1 MSETTPQLV
10 WLIALGENTL
20 LSVFHQTGNE
30 LVTALI
36 VSAKNP
42 LVFVSPQKWSDG
54 HRGYGAQVILCLC
67 PAKERRRY
75 FVTTSLSLAGRK
87 PRVRPVV
94 YSSFERHGI
103 KNNRQLHRL
112 FRLNTKKIV
121 KHLQNWSFCEGNPG
135 CARKLYIKGY
145 NQTSPN
151 ILFNSTY
158 STS

>member
-1 MSETTPQLV
+1 MRTWNITFFVVTNWINFVWDYTAIYNDKGSRVYKLLCVHCYIV

-103 KNNRQLHRL
+103 I
-112 FRLNTKKIV
+112 TT
-121 KHLQNWSFCEGNPG
+121 G
-135 CARKLYIKGY
+135 
-145 NQTSPN
+145 
-151 ILFNSTY
+151 NSTGF
-158 STS
+158 SGWIQRK